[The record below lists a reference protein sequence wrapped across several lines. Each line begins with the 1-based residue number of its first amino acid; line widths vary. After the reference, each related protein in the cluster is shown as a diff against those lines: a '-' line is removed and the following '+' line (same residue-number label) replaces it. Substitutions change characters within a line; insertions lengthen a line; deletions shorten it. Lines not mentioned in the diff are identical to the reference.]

1 MANVATD
8 KLLKILRLEAQLGC
22 QDKAVTRGLASFA
35 AAWLSDAG
43 RNGIDSEFAEGVAG
57 EMRAYSAMPDAETR
71 RSAIQA
77 LIQRLQGQPAARP
90 AETAPRREAPPQR
103 AERSAPEKEQ

>member
-1 MANVATD
+1 MANVASD

-35 AAWLSDAG
+35 AAWLADAS
-43 RNGIDSEFAEGVAG
+43 RNGIDNEFAEAVAG

-71 RSAIQA
+71 RPAIQA
-77 LIQRLQGQPAARP
+77 LIQRLQGQP
-90 AETAPRREAPPQR
+90 EG
-103 AERSAPEKEQ
+103 